1 MPRVLCTSA
10 VLAALALAAPAA
22 AAVFTVNT
30 TADGTD
36 VTPGDGICDAN
47 PSAPVV
53 CTLRAAVQEAN
64 ALAGADVISLPGGTH
79 SLTLAGLED
88 DAASGDLD
96 INSVISIAGAGASVT
111 IVDQTT
117 ADRVFEVWFAP
128 SALLLT
134 GLTVSG
140 GDAGAAIGSL
150 GGGIRSLGL
159 VALDGVH
166 VTGNAARLGA
176 GIYNYGSLQITD
188 SVIDGNTA
196 SERIAGLASAST
208 ASSGGPSTSLTMLA
222 STIGPNSAPGYPS
235 EIEFGNGDFA
245 TVYDSTIAPEDP
257 NAVAIDVANE
267 DVELNHVT
275 LRGGVRAFS
284 FDGSHTLTLS
294 NAVVEWCDFNGSA
307 LPVIERFGV
316 NASTDASC
324 GFAAA
329 GGIEGAFGLGALADN
344 GGATP
349 TYLPEAGSP
358 LIDAAST
365 EVCRALDQRGVS
377 RPQGAACDIGAVEVA
392 PEPGAIAVAL
402 AAIGALG
409 GLRRRR
415 TC

>member
-1 MPRVLCTSA
+1 MLRILSASA
-10 VLAALALAAPAA
+10 VLVLALAVPGW
-22 AAVFTVNT
+22 AAVFPVNS

-64 ALAGADVISLPGGTH
+64 ALAGADVISLSAGTH
-79 SLTLAGLED
+79 SLTLAGIEEN
-88 DAASGDLD
+88 AASGDLD
-96 INSVISIAGAGASVT
+96 INSVISIEGAGAGVS
-111 IVDQTT
+111 IIDQAT
-117 ADRVFEVWFAP
+117 ADRVFEVWFSP

-134 GLTVSG
+134 DLTVRG

-159 VALDGVH
+159 LALDGVH

-176 GIYNYGSLQITD
+176 GIYNYGSLQIAD
-188 SVIDGNTA
+188 SRIDGNAA

-208 ASSGGPSTSLTMLA
+208 ASSGGPSTNLTMLG
-222 STIGPNSAPGYPS
+222 STVGPNVSPGSPT

-245 TVYDSTIAPEDP
+245 TVYDSTIAPAEP
-257 NAVAIDVANE
+257 YFVAIDVANE

-275 LRGGVRAFS
+275 LRGGLRAYS
-284 FDGSHTLTLS
+284 FDGSHALALS
-294 NAVVEWCDFNGSA
+294 NAVVEWCDFNGTN
-307 LPVIERFGV
+307 LPVIERLGV
-316 NASTDASC
+316 NASTDGTC

-329 GGIEGAFGLGALADN
+329 GGIEGPFGLGALADN
-344 GGATP
+344 GGPAP
-349 TYLPEAGSP
+349 TYLPEEGSP

-365 EVCRALDQRGVS
+365 AVCRGMDQRGVS
-377 RPQGAACDIGAVEVA
+377 RPQGSLCDVGAVEVA
-392 PEPGAIAVAL
+392 PEPGAIGVAL

-409 GLRRRR
+409 ALRRRR
-415 TC
+415 TF